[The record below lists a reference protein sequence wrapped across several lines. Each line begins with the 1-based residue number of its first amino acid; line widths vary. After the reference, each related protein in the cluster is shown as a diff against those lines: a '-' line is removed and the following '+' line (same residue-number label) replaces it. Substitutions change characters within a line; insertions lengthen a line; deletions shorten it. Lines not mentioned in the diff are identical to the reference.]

1 MPERKPVMAANW
13 KMHKNRAEAREF
25 VEAFTSLAP
34 PTDQVEVVICPPYT
48 ALEATVS
55 ACEGTGMQVA
65 AQNMHQD
72 DSGAMT
78 GEISAGMLADVGVHA
93 VVLGHSERREMFGE
107 TDEALAHKV
116 PAALEAGL
124 VPILCVGESE
134 SERNEGKTDEVLAG
148 QVRADLANVS
158 EGDLGRVVIAYEPI
172 WAIGTGQTASP
183 EQAQEACGLI
193 RALLAGRSDEG
204 AAAMRVL
211 YGGSMKPDNAAEL
224 LALEDVDGGLVG
236 GASLDPGDFA
246 AITSAAA
253 AA

>member
-1 MPERKPVMAANW
+1 MSERKPLMAANW
-13 KMHKNRAEAREF
+13 KMHKTRAQAREF
-25 VEAFTSLAP
+25 VEAFIGLTP
-34 PTDQVEVVICPPYT
+34 PTDQVEVLICPPYT
-48 ALEATVS
+48 ALEATAS
-55 ACEGTGMQVA
+55 ACEDSGLQVA

-72 DSGAMT
+72 ESGAMT
-78 GEISAGMLADVGVHA
+78 GEISAGMLADIGVHA
-93 VVLGHSERREMFGE
+93 VVLGHSERRELFGE

-124 VPILCVGESE
+124 IPILCVGESE

-172 WAIGTGQTASP
+172 WAIGTGQTATP

-204 AAAMRVL
+204 AAALRVL

-236 GASLDPGDFA
+236 GASLDPEDFA
-246 AITSAAA
+246 AITAAA
-253 AA
+253 ASA